1 MDRGTHRGGVI
12 GGLLVLLSLALLGTG
27 GTALW
32 ADRTQR
38 DAGYVTT
45 DVHQF
50 STSGSALMTEPTD
63 LGSAGVGWLY
73 SQPCSA
79 RFESGSRR

>member
-50 STSGSALMTEPTD
+50 SISGSALMTEPTD